1 MHTNNDILDFLKKWT
16 FSLGFI
22 NNDDIKKHIDKV
34 KKWWDFLISHNE
46 SDEIISTLWYTLQEK
61 NDCLFIDSLLI
72 EDWYKKKFKVMKNIL
87 LDIKNI
93 LDENKLGNIQFET
106 NLKNK
111 DLIKMYAKKSSW
123 YLIEDNTIKFI
134 VTKDDFYKKLKIK

>member
-1 MHTNNDILDFLKKWT
+1 
-16 FSLGFI
+16 
-22 NNDDIKKHIDKV
+22 
-34 KKWWDFLISHNE
+34 
-46 SDEIISTLWYTLQEK
+46 
-61 NDCLFIDSLLI
+61 
-72 EDWYKKKFKVMKNIL
+72 MKNIL